1 MKREFPELQ
10 SSQPVAREHQVRCLP
25 DCQLDNRQDWLRYEQ
40 SPRIVPS
47 EPARQS
53 NFEKSAIFRWTI
65 VAGLLFVAVNIFQD
79 DPVVA
84 PTTAYHVTV

>member
-1 MKREFPELQ
+1 MKPNDLNAE
-10 SSQPVAREHQVRCLP
+10 A
-25 DCQLDNRQDWLRYEQ
+25 RQDWPRDEQ
-40 SPRIVPS
+40 TPRVRPS

-53 NFEKSAIFRWTI
+53 NFEKSATFRWTI
-65 VAGLLFVAVNIFQD
+65 VAALLFVAVNIFQD

>member
-1 MKREFPELQ
+1 MKPNDLNAE
-10 SSQPVAREHQVRCLP
+10 A
-25 DCQLDNRQDWLRYEQ
+25 RQDWLRDEQ
-40 SPRIVPS
+40 TPRVTPS

-65 VAGLLFVAVNIFQD
+65 VAALLFVAVNIFQD

>member
-1 MKREFPELQ
+1 MKPNDLNAE
-10 SSQPVAREHQVRCLP
+10 A
-25 DCQLDNRQDWLRYEQ
+25 RQDWLRNEQ
-40 SPRIVPS
+40 TPRITPS

-65 VAGLLFVAVNIFQD
+65 VAVLLFVAVNVFQD

-84 PTTAYHVTV
+84 PTTAYVTV

>member
-1 MKREFPELQ
+1 MKLVDQ
-10 SSQPVAREHQVRCLP
+10 HSAARQE
-25 DCQLDNRQDWLRYEQ
+25 WLREEQ
-40 SPRIVPS
+40 QPRIKPS

-53 NFEKSAIFRWTI
+53 NFEKSKIFRWTV
-65 VAGLLFVAVNIFQD
+65 VAALLFVVVNVFQD

>member
-1 MKREFPELQ
+1 MKTTDQHAE
-10 SSQPVAREHQVRCLP
+10 ARH
-25 DCQLDNRQDWLRYEQ
+25 DWLRDEQ
-40 SPRIVPS
+40 TPRIAPS

-53 NFEKSAIFRWTI
+53 NFEKSPIFRWTV
-65 VAGLLFVAVNIFQD
+65 VAALLFVAVNVFQD

>member
-1 MKREFPELQ
+1 M
-10 SSQPVAREHQVRCLP
+10 P
-25 DCQLDNRQDWLRYEQ
+25 DRQLDNRHDWLRDEQ
-40 SPRIVPS
+40 TPRVTPS

-65 VAGLLFVAVNIFQD
+65 VAALLFVAVNIFQD

-84 PTTAYHVTV
+84 PKTAYHVAV

>member
-1 MKREFPELQ
+1 MKRELPEFR
-10 SSQPVAREHQVRCLP
+10 SSKPIARRCLP
-25 DCQLDNRQDWLRYEQ
+25 DHQLDNRHDWLRDEQ
-40 SPRIVPS
+40 TPRVTPS

-53 NFEKSAIFRWTI
+53 NFEKSATFRWTI
-65 VAGLLFVAVNIFQD
+65 VAALLFVAVNIFQD

>member
-1 MKREFPELQ
+1 MKRELPEFR
-10 SSQPVAREHQVRCLP
+10 SPKSIARRCLP
-25 DCQLDNRQDWLRYEQ
+25 DRQLDNRHDWLRDEQ
-40 SPRIVPS
+40 TPRVTPS

-65 VAGLLFVAVNIFQD
+65 VAALLFVAVNIFQD

-84 PTTAYHVTV
+84 PTTAYHVAV

>member
-1 MKREFPELQ
+1 MKPNDLNAE
-10 SSQPVAREHQVRCLP
+10 A
-25 DCQLDNRQDWLRYEQ
+25 RQDWLRDEQ
-40 SPRIVPS
+40 TPRVTPS

-65 VAGLLFVAVNIFQD
+65 VAALLFVAVNVFQD

-84 PTTAYHVTV
+84 PTTAYITV

>member
-1 MKREFPELQ
+1 MKPNDLNAE
-10 SSQPVAREHQVRCLP
+10 A
-25 DCQLDNRQDWLRYEQ
+25 RQDWLRDEQ
-40 SPRIVPS
+40 TPRITPS

-65 VAGLLFVAVNIFQD
+65 VAVLLFVAVNVFQD

-84 PTTAYHVTV
+84 PTSAYVTV

>member
-1 MKREFPELQ
+1 M
-10 SSQPVAREHQVRCLP
+10 P
-25 DCQLDNRQDWLRYEQ
+25 DRQLDNRHNWLRDEQ
-40 SPRIVPS
+40 TPRVTPS

-53 NFEKSAIFRWTI
+53 NFEKSPIFRWTV
-65 VAGLLFVAVNIFQD
+65 VAALLFVAVNIFQD